1 MTILDRLRR
10 WFQRP
15 KDPVLGTPDEAEQMA
30 LTTPAQKGALLD
42 EGKVPPPTGQA

>member
-15 KDPVLGTPDEAEQMA
+15 KDPVLSSPDEAEQAA

-42 EGKVPPPTGQA
+42 EGKAPPPPPQA

>member
-1 MTILDRLRR
+1 MTFLDRLRR

-15 KDPVLGTPDEAEQMA
+15 RDRVLSSPDEVEQAE

-42 EGKVPPPTGQA
+42 EGKVPPPPAR